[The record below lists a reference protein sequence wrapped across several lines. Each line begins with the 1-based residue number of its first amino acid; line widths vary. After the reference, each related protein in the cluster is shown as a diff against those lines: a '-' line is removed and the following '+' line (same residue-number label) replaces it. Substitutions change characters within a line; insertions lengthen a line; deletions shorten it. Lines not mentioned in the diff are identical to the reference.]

1 MMKAVEENPDLI
13 SRADVVVGIPSYN
26 EAASIAVPTQ
36 EADKGLSK
44 YFADYS
50 CVIINCDNNSPDN
63 TREVFMGAPTSN
75 PKIYISTPDGLRGKG
90 NNLRNLFVKAVELEA
105 RAVIVVDADLRSI
118 TPEWIRNLGQPL
130 FEDFSFVSPLY
141 VRHKYDGTITNNIA
155 YPLTRALYGRR
166 VRQPIGGDFG
176 FSGELARSYLESNM
190 WTQDVAEFGIDIWMT
205 SLAMIS
211 RAQVIQSFMA
221 RPKIHK
227 PKEPSEDL
235 GPMLANVVGTIFD
248 LMCHN
253 EGFWREVKWSRP
265 TAVFGYG
272 LGDVEI
278 PPEVVVDV
286 STLGEKFLSGAGSF
300 REVHRACLSDETFS
314 KLQEAS
320 EIPLEAFELPP
331 VLWAKV
337 LYDFALAYKRKTV
350 PRDVLLNALTPLY
363 YGRALS
369 FVLETEAMNNQQVEE
384 IIEDQC
390 LQFEKCK
397 RYLLERWSAQ

>member
-1 MMKAVEENPDLI
+1 MMKAVEDNPDLI
-13 SRADVVVGIPSYN
+13 SRADMVVGIPSYN
-26 EAASIAVPTQ
+26 EAASISVPTQ
-36 EADKGLSK
+36 QADKGLSK

-63 TREVFMGAPTSN
+63 TREVFMGTPTSN

-105 RAVIVVDADLRSI
+105 RGVIVVDADLRSI

-176 FSGELARSYLESNM
+176 FSGELARSYLESSM

-211 RAQVIQSFMA
+211 RAPVIQSFMG

-235 GPMLANVVGTIFD
+235 GPMFANVVGTIFD

-253 EGFWREVKWSRP
+253 EGFWKDVKWSRP

-278 PPEVVVDV
+278 PPEVVVNV
-286 STLGEKFLSGAGSF
+286 STLGEKFLAGASSF
-300 REVHRACLSDETFS
+300 REVHRACLSEETFS

-320 EIPLEAFELPP
+320 EVPLEAFELPP

-350 PRDVLLNALTPLY
+350 PRDILLNALTPLY